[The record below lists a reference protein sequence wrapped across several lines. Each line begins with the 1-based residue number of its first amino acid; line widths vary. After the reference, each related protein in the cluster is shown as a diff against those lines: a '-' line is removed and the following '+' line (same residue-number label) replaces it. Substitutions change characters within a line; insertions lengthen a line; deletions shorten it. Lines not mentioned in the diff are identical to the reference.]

1 MRTRRSLAVAVV
13 VLASVS
19 WGASASAA
27 PQQHRLKDGAPAH
40 HPIIV
45 KHTMSSCGA
54 MDGIA

>member
-1 MRTRRSLAVAVV
+1 MTGMRVRRSLAVALV

-27 PQQHRLKDGAPAH
+27 PQQHQTPAH
-40 HPIIV
+40 HPILV